1 MTKEQK
7 FKSFPIVVSAE
18 WLDRLG
24 KAVNLSDIDTK
35 YEFIIRATEEKMEKV
50 ERESVKK

>member
-1 MTKEQK
+1 MVRDKIKT
-7 FKSFPIVVSAE
+7 FPLTVNQS

-24 KAVNLSDIDTK
+24 KAVNLSTEESKHDFLIK
-35 YEFIIRATEEKMEKV
+35 AAEEKMEKV